1 MSVIIPVRKIDPTP
15 LPQFAIRS
23 RREPSS
29 RDVVNARFSESW
41 NSDPPVLQ
49 SLYRPSA
56 QLAYLINR
64 KGDTFYDQNG
74 IPSRQ
79 QQPLTLPAEPFDPNG
94 AKLEGNSYFD
104 QYSPRF
110 DPRNAMRE
118 LKSVVV
124 ESRADKGIAESK
136 RILTR
141 NFSGRYDTARF
152 AEDTKLNTLGSVL
165 P

>member
-29 RDVVNARFSESW
+29 RDVVNARFTESW

-79 QQPLTLPAEPFDPNG
+79 QRFQPRHLILMEPSLKAIPILISMLHDLILVTLCV
-94 AKLEGNSYFD
+94 NSN
-104 QYSPRF
+104 P
-110 DPRNAMRE
+110 
-118 LKSVVV
+118 
-124 ESRADKGIAESK
+124 
-136 RILTR
+136 
-141 NFSGRYDTARF
+141 
-152 AEDTKLNTLGSVL
+152 
-165 P
+165 

>member
-1 MSVIIPVRKIDPTP
+1 MSVIIPTRIVNPTP
-15 LPQFAIRS
+15 LPQFVIRS

-29 RDVVNARFSESW
+29 RDVVNAGFIESW
-41 NSDPPVLQ
+41 NSSSPVLQ
-49 SLYRPSA
+49 PTYRPSA
-56 QLAYLINR
+56 QLVYLINR

-74 IPSRQ
+74 LPSRKM
-79 QQPLTLPAEPFDPNG
+79 QPLSLPAAPFDPNG

-124 ESRADKGIAESK
+124 ESRADKGIAES
-136 RILTR
+136 RQILTR
-141 NFSGRYDTARF
+141 NFTGRYLPPLF
-152 AEDTKLNTLGSVL
+152 AEDNKLNSLGSL
-165 P
+165 M

>member
-1 MSVIIPVRKIDPTP
+1 MSVIIPTRIVNPTP
-15 LPQFAIRS
+15 LPQFVIRS

-29 RDVVNARFSESW
+29 RDVVNAGFIESW
-41 NSDPPVLQ
+41 NSGPPVLQ
-49 SLYRPSA
+49 STYRPSA
-56 QLAYLINR
+56 QLVHLINR

-74 IPSRQ
+74 LPSRKML
-79 QQPLTLPAEPFDPNG
+79 PLSLPAAPFDPNG

-124 ESRADKGIAESK
+124 ESRADKGIAES
-136 RILTR
+136 RDILTR
-141 NFSGRYDTARF
+141 NFTGRYLPPLF
-152 AEDTKLNTLGSVL
+152 AEENKLNSLGSL
-165 P
+165 M

>member
-1 MSVIIPVRKIDPTP
+1 MSVVIPTRIVNPTP
-15 LPQFAIRS
+15 LPQFVIRS

-29 RDVVNARFSESW
+29 RDVANAGFIESW
-41 NSDPPVLQ
+41 NSSSPVLQ
-49 SLYRPSA
+49 PTYRPSR

-64 KGDTFYDQNG
+64 KDDNFYDQNG
-74 IPSRQ
+74 IPSRN
-79 QQPLTLPAEPFDPNG
+79 QQPLTVPSAPFDPHG
-94 AKLEGNSYFD
+94 DKLEGNSYFD

-124 ESRADKGIAESK
+124 ESRADKGIAESQ

-141 NFSGRYDTARF
+141 NFSGRYLPPSF
-152 AEDTKLNTLGSVL
+152 AEDNKLNSLRSLV
-165 P
+165 

>member
-1 MSVIIPVRKIDPTP
+1 MSVVIPTRIVNPTP
-15 LPQFAIRS
+15 LPQFVIRS

-29 RDVVNARFSESW
+29 RDVANAGFIESW
-41 NSDPPVLQ
+41 NSSSPVLQ
-49 SLYRPSA
+49 PTYRPSR

-64 KGDTFYDQNG
+64 KDDNFYDQNG
-74 IPSRQ
+74 IPSRN
-79 QQPLTLPAEPFDPNG
+79 QQPLTVPSAPFDPHG
-94 AKLEGNSYFD
+94 DKLEGNSYFD

-124 ESRADKGIAESK
+124 ESRADKGIAESQ

-141 NFSGRYDTARF
+141 NFSGRYLSPSF
-152 AEDTKLNTLGSVL
+152 AEDNRLNSLRSLV
-165 P
+165 